1 VSLNEIKSKEDKEIY
16 MIKCM
21 EKTVKSG
28 IEDWRRKYEDKER
41 TRAINDMFESRNKG
55 FRRPE
60 DNGDLF
66 SWLRIRT
73 KYRYLI
79 NKSII

>member
-1 VSLNEIKSKEDKEIY
+1 

-41 TRAINDMFESRNKG
+41 TRAINEMFERKNKR
-55 FRRPE
+55 FRVE
-60 DNGDLF
+60 DNGDMF

-73 KYRYLI
+73 K
-79 NKSII
+79 